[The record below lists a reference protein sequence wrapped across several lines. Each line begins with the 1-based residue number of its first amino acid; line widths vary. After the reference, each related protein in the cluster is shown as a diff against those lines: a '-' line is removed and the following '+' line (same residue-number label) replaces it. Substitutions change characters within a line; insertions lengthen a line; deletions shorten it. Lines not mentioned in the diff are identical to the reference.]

1 MGSLL
6 ENLKTRGQIN
16 LALTFARFFVCDFEI
31 LTNIRRNLAYDIT
44 KEELATLYQLEL
56 LQC

>member
-1 MGSLL
+1 MVQAHTLEELL
-6 ENLKTRGQIN
+6 IFLS
-16 LALTFARFFVCDFEI
+16 CDLVVSI